1 MTGSGCGS
9 QAALTDVLTAVA
21 AELALAQSKCAR
33 LDGALGQLLD
43 AAPSDRRGA
52 VMRELHA
59 VDLLNQQIAA
69 VAGFVQRLSGDLPDG
84 PRVEVEGAL
93 GAITLGEVAERMRRG
108 VGQRAATGQAADDE
122 VDFF

>member
-1 MTGSGCGS
+1 MRE
-9 QAALTDVLTAVA
+9 VLSAVA
-21 AELALAQSKCAR
+21 NELLLAQSKCAN

-43 AAPSDRRGA
+43 VGSADHRSA

-69 VAGFVQRLSGDLPDG
+69 VAAFLGRLRQDASPDEL
-84 PRVEVEGAL
+84 VDMSAAL
-93 GAITLGEVAERMRRG
+93 GAITLGEVAERLRLG
-108 VGQRAATGQAADDE
+108 TGQETSAPASVPED